1 MTDEIETAPQPQGPQ
16 VGFLAQYVKDLSFE
30 HPNAPRSLQGS
41 EGEPRIDVNVGVGAQ
56 PMAENVYEV
65 ELKIRAVARNAELTL
80 FIADLTYAGLFALDG
95 FPAEQ
100 LDLFLRI
107 EGPRLLFPFA
117 RRILAD
123 VTRDGG
129 FPPLLLEPM
138 DFGGLYMQ
146 SLQQQQAE
154 APIQ

>member
-1 MTDEIETAPQPQGPQ
+1 MTDDIDPAQQPQGPQ

-41 EGEPRIDVNVGVGAQ
+41 EGEPRIDVNVGVGSQ
-56 PMAENVYEV
+56 PLSDSVYEV

-80 FIADLTYAGLFALDG
+80 FIADLTYAGLFALGG
-95 FPAEQ
+95 FPADQ

-117 RRILAD
+117 RRILSD

-129 FPPLLLEPM
+129 FPPLLLDPM
-138 DFGGLYMQ
+138 DFGALYIQ
-146 SLQQQQAE
+146 SMQQQQAE
-154 APIQ
+154 TPLQ